1 MTTQTEPVPAI
12 AASDERDFTTV
23 QDLDWQG
30 FLTAYFPGSG
40 RHDLKAITAYSDYK
54 RSRVVERRSAT
65 EGASSK
71 DGEQISSR
79 TAPVDAWEDEGGAA
93 Q

>member
-1 MTTQTEPVPAI
+1 MTTRTEQFPVI
-12 AASDERDFTTV
+12 TASEKRDFTTV

-30 FLTAYFPGSG
+30 FLTAHFPGSS

-54 RSRVVERRSAT
+54 RSRVIEGRSAT
-65 EGASSK
+65 ESASSK
-71 DGEQISSR
+71 DGERISSR
-79 TAPVDAWEDEGGAA
+79 AAPVEAWEDEGGAA